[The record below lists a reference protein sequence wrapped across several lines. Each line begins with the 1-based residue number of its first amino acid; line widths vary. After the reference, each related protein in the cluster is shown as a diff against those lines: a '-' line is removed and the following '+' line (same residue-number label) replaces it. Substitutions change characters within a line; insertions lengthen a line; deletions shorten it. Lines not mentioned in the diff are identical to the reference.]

1 MKQKNLIKIAGWLL
15 FLFAIGFF
23 CLQMGYFFVHER
35 FQVEYI
41 DNRLFYI
48 INIFCVICLALAIL
62 LLLPLIEK
70 WKWIGVS
77 VVILFIM
84 VNGGMLVASNQE
96 IKNTTSLS
104 PDFKHVLSI
113 KENTTSGEA
122 VYYRS
127 YYGILAR
134 PKEKL
139 PYQTNGKMKVEWLAN
154 DVAAVTYKTAD
165 HKTQQF
171 IGTYGDR
178 GSGRSYYYVGAEIHG
193 KWEGGNAEV
202 ISDQEGITVTQNGET
217 ELFDWDH
224 IQQFGTLAVVL
235 MKDDEAVWTISLNEN
250 FKVDSAASTPP
261 SGNISLYKATMKE
274 NKPITLQFKTSNTF
288 NTGG

>member
-84 VNGGMLVASNQE
+84 VNGGDACC
-96 IKNTTSLS
+96 K
-104 PDFKHVLSI
+104 
-113 KENTTSGEA
+113 
-122 VYYRS
+122 
-127 YYGILAR
+127 
-134 PKEKL
+134 
-139 PYQTNGKMKVEWLAN
+139 
-154 DVAAVTYKTAD
+154 
-165 HKTQQF
+165 
-171 IGTYGDR
+171 
-178 GSGRSYYYVGAEIHG
+178 
-193 KWEGGNAEV
+193 
-202 ISDQEGITVTQNGET
+202 
-217 ELFDWDH
+217 
-224 IQQFGTLAVVL
+224 
-235 MKDDEAVWTISLNEN
+235 
-250 FKVDSAASTPP
+250 
-261 SGNISLYKATMKE
+261 
-274 NKPITLQFKTSNTF
+274 
-288 NTGG
+288 